1 MRCEIQERGKY
12 QACRMSIE
20 NTLAVEI
27 TMNAAK
33 TQAAIFKIKFGV
45 NQYDNVL
52 HKYQPLGLRLRKLFP
67 NENIILLLKNT
78 CY

>member
-1 MRCEIQERGKY
+1 
-12 QACRMSIE
+12 MSIE

-52 HKYQPLGLRLRKLFP
+52 RK
-67 NENIILLLKNT
+67 
-78 CY
+78 

>member
-52 HKYQPLGLRLRKLFP
+52 HK
-67 NENIILLLKNT
+67 
-78 CY
+78 